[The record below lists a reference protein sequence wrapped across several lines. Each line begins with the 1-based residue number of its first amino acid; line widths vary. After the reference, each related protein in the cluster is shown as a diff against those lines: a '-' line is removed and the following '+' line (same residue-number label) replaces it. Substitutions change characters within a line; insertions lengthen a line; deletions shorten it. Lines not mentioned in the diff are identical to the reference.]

1 MISGQGGHFPFC
13 GVLVC
18 YIDTINERR
27 MEEIK
32 LESYLGRKLG
42 GILAIDEEI
51 LILHNAK
58 WGATGGFHSEVSF
71 S

>member
-1 MISGQGGHFPFC
+1 MG
-13 GVLVC
+13 
-18 YIDTINERR
+18 
-27 MEEIK
+27 EIK

-58 WGATGGFHSEVSF
+58 WGVTEGFRAEVSF